1 MEMTPRLGLPLLV
14 AGQVQKELFHNEAL
28 ALVDLL
34 IAGSVED
41 GTSAAPPASP
51 VTGRFYRVAAA
62 GASGAFA
69 GHEGALAGWS
79 GAGWRF
85 VAPVEGMR
93 LTERTS
99 GLDLAYRGGAWTSGA
114 VRASDVVIGG
124 LQVVGARGAAI
135 ADASGGSTI
144 DSQAR
149 ATVAQILAA
158 LRTHGL
164 IAS

>member
-28 ALVDLL
+28 VIVDLL
-34 IAGSVED
+34 IGASVEAAPI
-41 GTSAAPPASP
+41 AAPPASP
-51 VTGRFYRVAAA
+51 IVGTFYRVVAA
-62 GASGAFA
+62 GASGVFA

-79 GAGWRF
+79 AGGWRF

-93 LTERTS
+93 LTDRGTGVE
-99 GLDLAYRGGAWTSGA
+99 LAYRDGAWTSGSI
-114 VRASDVVIGG
+114 RGSEVVIGG
-124 LQVVGARGAAI
+124 LKVVASQLPPIAGAVGGATV
-135 ADASGGSTI
+135 DAE
-144 DSQAR
+144 AR
-149 ATVAQILAA
+149 AAVGQILFA